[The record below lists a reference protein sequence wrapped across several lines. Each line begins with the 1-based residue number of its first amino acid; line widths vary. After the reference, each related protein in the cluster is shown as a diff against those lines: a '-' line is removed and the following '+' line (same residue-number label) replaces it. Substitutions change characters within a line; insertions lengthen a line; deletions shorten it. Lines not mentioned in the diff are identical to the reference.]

1 MVGKVE
7 ILVVLLLLLGVL
19 VVVGELTEML
29 VVEVEVEDIL
39 VVEVVE
45 KILPI
50 PLLVVGEVI
59 RKVLF
64 R

>member
-1 MVGKVE
+1 
-7 ILVVLLLLLGVL
+7 
-19 VVVGELTEML
+19 

-50 PLLVVGEVI
+50 PLLVVEEVI
-59 RKVLF
+59 LCHLF